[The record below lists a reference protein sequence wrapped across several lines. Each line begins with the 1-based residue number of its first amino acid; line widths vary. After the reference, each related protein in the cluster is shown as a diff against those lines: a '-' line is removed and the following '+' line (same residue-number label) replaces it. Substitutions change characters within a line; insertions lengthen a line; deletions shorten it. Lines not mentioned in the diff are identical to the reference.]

1 MQFLDIHD
9 KDFGKQFAAI
19 LARGEE
25 TGREVEQVVSGIIAA
40 VRQQGD
46 AAVLEYTNRFDRL
59 AAATVAELQVT
70 DDEIDYAFA
79 RCTSEDI
86 DALKLAVERVAR
98 FHEKQ
103 KQQTWLSTE
112 EPDIMLGQ
120 MVTPLSR
127 VGIYVPGGKASY
139 PSSVIMNAVPAKV
152 AGVPEVIMVAP
163 TPGGEINPHV
173 LVAARL
179 SGVDRIFRI
188 GGAQAVAA
196 LAYGTATIPKVDKVT
211 GPGNIFVA
219 TAKKLVFGQVGI
231 DMIAGPSE
239 ILIINDGSG
248 TPAHLAA
255 DLLSQAEHDE
265 LASSILIT
273 TDRAF
278 GERVATEVERQL
290 AELKRESI
298 ARKSWETYGAV
309 IVAGNLDEAIRFSN
323 RIAPEHLELA
333 VADPFAILP
342 LIRNAGAIFLGHF
355 TPEAAGDYL
364 AGPNHTLPTGGTARF
379 FSPLSVDDFIKK
391 SSIVYFS
398 RDGINRLGREIVRIA
413 ELEGLEAHGRSVSIR
428 LDSSEGQ

>member
-1 MQFLDIHD
+1 MQFLDI
-9 KDFGKQFAAI
+9 KDNDFDAQFAAI
-19 LARGEE
+19 LSRGEE
-25 TGREVEQVVSGIIAA
+25 AGREVEQVVLDIIADL
-40 VRQQGD
+40 RKRGD
-46 AAVLEYTNRFDRL
+46 EALLEYTKRFDRL
-59 AAATVAELQVT
+59 EADSVASLEVT
-70 DDEIDYAFA
+70 EDEFNEAFA
-79 RCTSEDI
+79 SVADADI
-86 DALKLAVERVAR
+86 AALKLAVERVTR

-103 KQQTWLSTE
+103 KQETWLSTE
-112 EPDIMLGQ
+112 EPDILLGQ

-139 PSSVIMNAVPAKV
+139 PSSVIMNAVPARV
-152 AGVPEVIMVAP
+152 AGVGEVIMVAP

-179 SGVDRIFRI
+179 SGVDRLFRI

-196 LAYGTATIPKVDKVT
+196 LAYGTATVPRVDKIT
-211 GPGNIFVA
+211 GPGNIYVA

-239 ILIINDGSG
+239 ILVINDGSG
-248 TPAHLAA
+248 EPSHIAA

-273 TDRAF
+273 TDRSF
-278 GERVATEVERQL
+278 GERVAAEVERQIM
-290 AELKRESI
+290 ELSRQSI

-309 IVAGNLDEAIRFSN
+309 IVAGTLDEAIAFSN

-333 VADPFAILP
+333 VHNPFDCLP
-342 LIRNAGAIFLGHF
+342 RIKNAGAIFLGHF

-379 FSPLSVDDFIKK
+379 SSPLSVDDFVKK

-398 RDGINRLGREIVRIA
+398 EGGLRRLGGDIVRIA
-413 ELEGLEAHGRSVSIR
+413 ELEGLQAHGRSVSIR
-428 LDSSEGQ
+428 LKGE

>member
-1 MQFLDIHD
+1 MKFLDIRD
-9 KDFGKQFAAI
+9 NDFDQQFATI

-25 TGREVEQVVSGIIAA
+25 TSQAVTVTVQEIIAT
-40 VRQQGD
+40 VRANGD
-46 AAVLEYTNRFDRL
+46 AAVLAYTNRFDRTQ
-59 AAATVAELQVT
+59 AATVAELEVSAA
-70 DDEIDYAFA
+70 EIEAAFA
-79 RCTSEDI
+79 QVSPADVA
-86 DALKLAVERVAR
+86 ALKLAVERVGR

-103 KQQTWLSTE
+103 KQQTWISTE

-120 MVTPLSR
+120 KVTPLSR

-196 LAYGTATIPKVDKVT
+196 LAYGTATIPKVDKIT
-211 GPGNIFVA
+211 GPGNIYVA
-219 TAKKLVFGQVGI
+219 TAKQLVFGQAGI

-239 ILIINDGSG
+239 ILVINDGTG
-248 TPAHLAA
+248 QAAHIAA

-273 TDRAF
+273 TDRSF
-278 GERVATEVERQL
+278 GEAVAAEVERQL
-290 AELKRESI
+290 TQLSRETI
-298 ARKSWETYGAV
+298 ARTSWEAYGAV
-309 IVAGNLDEAIRFSN
+309 IVAGTLDEAIAFSN

-342 LIRNAGAIFLGHF
+342 QIVNAGAIFMGHF

-379 FSPLSVDDFIKK
+379 FSPLSTDDFVKK

-398 RDGINRLGREIVRIA
+398 EGGLNRLGNDIVRIA
-413 ELEGLEAHGRSVSIR
+413 GLEGLEAHGKSVSIR
-428 LDSSEGQ
+428 LKEQQ

>member
-1 MQFLDIHD
+1 MKFLDID
-9 KDFGKQFAAI
+9 DNDFDKQFAAI
-19 LARGEE
+19 LARSEE
-25 TGREVEQVVSGIIAA
+25 TGAEVEQTVLDIIAA
-40 VRQQGD
+40 VRSRGD
-46 AAVLEYTNRFDRL
+46 AAVLEYTQRFDRL
-59 AAATVAELQVT
+59 PAASVEALEVT
-70 DDEIDYAFA
+70 EDEIDEAVA
-79 RCTSEDI
+79 RCSDADI
-86 DALKLAVERVAR
+86 AALKLAVERVAR

-112 EPDIMLGQ
+112 ESDVMLGQ
-120 MVTPLSR
+120 MITPLQR

-139 PSSVIMNAVPAKV
+139 PSSVIMNAVPARV

-173 LVAARL
+173 LAAARL
-179 SGVDRIFRI
+179 AGVDRIFRI

-196 LAYGTATIPKVDKVT
+196 LAYGTATIPRVDKIT
-211 GPGNIFVA
+211 GPGNIYVA

-248 TPAHLAA
+248 TASHLAA

-273 TDRAF
+273 TDRSF
-278 GERVATEVERQL
+278 GEAVAEQVEQQLLKLSRQ
-290 AELKRESI
+290 SI
-298 ARKSWETYGAV
+298 ARKSWESYGAI
-309 IVAGNLDEAIRFSN
+309 IVAGSLTEAIDFSN

-342 LIRNAGAIFLGHF
+342 QIKNAGAIFMGHF

-398 RDGINRLGREIVRIA
+398 EKGLQRLGRDIVRIA
-413 ELEGLEAHGRSVSIR
+413 ELEGLEAHGKSVSVR
-428 LDSSEGQ
+428 LAER

>member
-1 MQFLDIHD
+1 MLFLDIRD
-9 KDFGKQFAAI
+9 NDFTEKFRAI
-19 LARGEE
+19 LSRGEE
-25 TGREVEQVVSGIIAA
+25 TGREVEQTVLGIIAD
-40 VRQQGD
+40 VRHRGD
-46 AAVLEYTNRFDRL
+46 AAVLELTRRFDRL
-59 AAATVAELQVT
+59 EAASVAELEVSE
-70 DDEIDYAFA
+70 DEIDAAFERVDEA
-79 RCTSEDI
+79 DVE
-86 DALKLAVERVAR
+86 ALMLAVERVSA

-103 KQQTWLSTE
+103 KQQTWISTE

-120 MVTPLSR
+120 KVTPLAR

-139 PSSVIMNAVPAKV
+139 PSSVIMNAVPARV
-152 AGVPEVIMVAP
+152 AGVGEIVMVAP
-163 TPGGEINPHV
+163 APGGEINPHV

-179 SGVDRIFRI
+179 SGVDRIFRM

-196 LAYGTATIPKVDKVT
+196 LAYGTATVPKVDKIT
-211 GPGNIFVA
+211 GPGNIYVA

-239 ILIINDGSG
+239 ILVISDGSG
-248 TPAHLAA
+248 NAAHIAA

-278 GERVATEVERQL
+278 GEQVAAEVQRQL
-290 AELKRESI
+290 AQLSRETI
-298 ARKSWETYGAV
+298 ARASWDKYGAI
-309 IVAGNLDEAIRFSN
+309 IVAGDLDEVIEFSN

-333 VADPFAILP
+333 VSDPFAILSR
-342 LIRNAGAIFLGHF
+342 ITNAGAIFMGHW

-379 FSPLSVDDFIKK
+379 FSPLSVDDFVKK

-398 RDGINRLGREIVRIA
+398 EGGLKRLGSDIVRIA
-413 ELEGLEAHGRSVSIR
+413 GLEGLEAHAKSVSKR
-428 LDSSEGQ
+428 LE